1 MYKILTEPVPNLIR
15 QHIELLA
22 AEGLD
27 LSFDEDAI
35 REVARVAAAVNKSM
49 ENIGARRLHSVLEKV
64 MEDISFSAPDM
75 QGSRI
80 TITKELV
87 CEKVGDLIEDTDLSR
102 YIL

>member
-1 MYKILTEPVPNLIR
+1 MYRILTEPVPNLIR
-15 QHIELLA
+15 QHVELLG

-35 REVARVAAAVNKSM
+35 KEVARVAAAVNKSV

-64 MEDISFSAPDM
+64 MEDISFEAPDM
-75 QGSRI
+75 EGSKL
-80 TITKELV
+80 TVTKELV
-87 CEKVGDLIEDTDLSR
+87 CEKVGDLVEDTDLSR